1 MVRPPRDLVISQA
14 IDGHLLDVSDSE
26 IALLKTR
33 STNPNISHQDII
45 GRTGVDLG
53 DGVSNIYTVQLDDRW
68 ENWFNRIF
76 VGDDFNELVKNST
89 QSIMADRDFDFNNLD
104 WPVIGRAIG
113 AALTGEMNAAGI
125 LNNRSIPVNS
135 YTSELLI
142 PHDILTYIS
151 DICGNYGLDISQ
163 PIPVT
168 IVDEAMHVIVANNSE
183 IDPMADI
190 SRVQE
195 GPSSPLFRS
204 GGLIWLN
211 PFGVNHRTRIIDRQR
226 VRGGSQITDDIGGCV
241 LDVIDD
247 ALDVLAGPPPNA
259 VDFAKIMHGVSAYMM
274 QRSMVAVQKI
284 GMHLFA
290 SFGVR
295 REQRGVRVL
304 LLHDLISDLRSEFSV
319 VHAVDILQDHGIL
332 RIRKLNYDRYV
343 ELTS

>member
-14 IDGHLLDVSDSE
+14 IEGHLVDVSNSE
-26 IALLKTR
+26 LEHLKDR
-33 STNPNISHQDII
+33 STDPNISHQDII
-45 GRTGVDLG
+45 GETGVDLG
-53 DGVSNIYTVQLDDRW
+53 DGVSNVYTVQLDDRW
-68 ENWFNRIF
+68 ENWFNRIII
-76 VGDDFNELVKNST
+76 GANFNELVRDST
-89 QSIMADRDFDFNNLD
+89 QSIMAERDFDFNNLD

-125 LNNRSIPVNS
+125 LNNRSIPVGK

-151 DICGNYGLDISQ
+151 DICEKYGLDITQ
-163 PIPVT
+163 PLPVS
-168 IVDEAMHVIVANNSE
+168 IVDDAMHVIVANNNN

-204 GGLIWLN
+204 GGLIWVN
-211 PFGVNHRTRIIDRQR
+211 PFGVSFRTRMLTRQR
-226 VRGGSQITDDIGGCV
+226 ARGGAPITDDVGGCV
-241 LDVIDD
+241 LDVINE

-284 GMHLFA
+284 GMHMFA
-290 SFGVR
+290 SFAVR
-295 REQRGVRVL
+295 REYRGVRVL
-304 LLHDLISDLRSEFSV
+304 LLHDLIAELRSEFSV

-332 RIRKLNYDRYV
+332 RIRKLDYDRYA